1 MKSFWKRPEPWV
13 FAILFLSYAYFWHS
27 RDWNSASRLMLTY
40 AMVDRGTVTITGLE
54 DQTGDR
60 ASFRGEFYTDKLPGF
75 SFLAT
80 LPYSAAKVMF
90 RLPNHPLN
98 VKGFTHWPADYW
110 VTLGTSG
117 LLTALTGVVLVSLA
131 SQLGCGPRRSAL
143 VGLAYGLGTPAFA
156 YATMSYGHQ
165 AAAFAMLASLA
176 LLWHPNTKWKATR
189 AGFAGFLAS
198 YAAVIELSVGPISAI
213 LGLYL
218 LAQLIGWKR
227 KLSTVG
233 DFAVGAAIPALLLLG
248 YNQLAYGSLFDMG
261 YFHHTTK
268 IFADV
273 HSEENPLGLKVAG
286 VSRAFELLW
295 GRHRGLLFYAPIVA
309 LVPFGLVSLAR
320 RRLWGLAIVS
330 VAAMGAVFAVNLSY
344 PEWTGGWST
353 GPRLLVPL
361 LPFAMLPVAGLL
373 ARAGKTVTA
382 LAVGLSV
389 FGWLVVLSCLMVG
402 GRLPQSIRDPIV
414 EAVIPLIRGETF
426 PGWPGEPFAR
436 NLLGWLAPNAVA
448 GLPASLRWM
457 QFLPLVIGEAVLIG
471 LMLVVVGRDS
481 DPRVDREQENRRE
494 HQDTEN
500 PAAEPGGVEPD
511 QSP

>member
-1 MKSFWKRPEPWV
+1 MKFYLKRPEPWV
-13 FAILFLSYAYFWHS
+13 FAILFLSYAYFWQS

-40 AMVDRGTVTITGLE
+40 AIVDRGTVNITGLE

-60 ASFRGEFYTDKLPGF
+60 ASFRGQFYTDKLPGF

-80 LPYSAAKVMF
+80 VPYALAKAVF
-90 RLPNHPLN
+90 RLPAHPLN
-98 VKGFTHWPADYW
+98 VKGFSHWPSDYW

-117 LLTALTGVVLVSLA
+117 LFTALTGALLA
-131 SQLGCGPRRSAL
+131 SMAREIGCGPRRAAL
-143 VGLAYGLGTPAFA
+143 VGLAYGLGTPAYA

-165 AAAFAMLASLA
+165 ATAFAMTGSLA
-176 LLWHPNTKWKATR
+176 LLWKPEAKWKAIR
-189 AGFAGFLAS
+189 AGVAGFLAA
-198 YAAVIELSVGPISAI
+198 YASVIELSVGPISAI

-218 LAQLIGWKR
+218 VAQVLGRRR

-233 DFAVGAAIPALLLLG
+233 DFVVGALIPTLLLLG

-273 HSEENPLGLKVAG
+273 HSEANPLGLKVAG

-309 LVPFGLVSLAR
+309 LVPLGLISMAN
-320 RRLWGLAIVS
+320 RRLWGSALVA
-330 VAAMGAVFAVNLSY
+330 VAAMSAVFAVNLNY

-361 LPFAMLPVAGLL
+361 LPFAMLPVAALL
-373 ARAGKTVTA
+373 ARGGRGLTVAA
-382 LAVGLSV
+382 LALAG
-389 FGWLVVLSCLMVG
+389 FGWLVVFSCLIIG
-402 GRLPQSIRDPIV
+402 GRLPQSFLDPV
-414 EAVIPLIRGETF
+414 LEVVIPLIRGETI

-436 NLLGWLAPNAVA
+436 NLVGRLAPEWVA
-448 GLPASLRWM
+448 GLPESLRWM
-457 QFLPLVIGEAVLIG
+457 QFLPLVVAQGILIG
-471 LMLVVVGRDS
+471 LMLLTLGRES
-481 DPRVDREQENRRE
+481 DPRIDHEQKRGRQHENS
-494 HQDTEN
+494 EN
-500 PAAEPGGVEPD
+500 PAAEPRGVNPD
-511 QSP
+511 VSP